1 MNWQAYPE
9 LTNRWLVQL
18 SLDRQR
24 ICSIERRRIVLPL
37 YRNFH
42 CSSTHFSDQLDRCV
56 RCRQVTPITQHAL
69 SIQWVRHGQCKKLS
83 AQQHPLQI
91 ALLLAVQRNRFLLRS
106 RERLQS
112 RIVKEH
118 ALPLTAL
125 HQKQRRPFLVE
136 TSPLAIDKSSDR
148 LDLRRRR
155 RCSTNQR
162 RCKRNSAVSCLRNQ
176 THIECPARY
185 LIDLFRPLPNITA
198 RHWRTHISCLPG
210 VIGIDCN
217 PHSSRKLCS
226 VRCRQHDRRPRRSA
240 LHGP

>member
-37 YRNFH
+37 YRNLH

-56 RCRQVTPITQHAL
+56 RCRQVTPITPHAL

-83 AQQHPLQI
+83 AQQHPPQI

-176 THIECPARY
+176 THIEGDPPNVIHVAER
-185 LIDLFRPLPNITA
+185 LPYIGT
-198 RHWRTHISCLPG
+198 RHWRTHISCLHG
-210 VIGIDCN
+210 SIDIDSY
-217 PHSSRKLCS
+217 PTS
-226 VRCRQHDRRPRRSA
+226 D
-240 LHGP
+240 